1 MKSFNVPR
9 SNFGSV
15 MKRKSSNGRFMQSEN
30 QILQVWALSIL
41 KNLIYRRSETRT
53 LKQIQI
59 KSAERTTN
67 FDLLVLVCGKLS
79 DCISKRL
86 PAIANHSLILSKEN
100 SFFQISQKTRTLNS
114 FVPQFHSISNF
125 LF

>member
-1 MKSFNVPR
+1 
-9 SNFGSV
+9 

-79 DCISKRL
+79 DCISK
-86 PAIANHSLILSKEN
+86 
-100 SFFQISQKTRTLNS
+100 
-114 FVPQFHSISNF
+114 
-125 LF
+125 